1 MRTVVPSLIGAA
13 NDSVMIRFPRKKR
26 YLSVSTARGIR
37 KRDREAERF
46 GSLKYFEVR
55 SVRGKEAYFDKRL
68 L

>member
-1 MRTVVPSLIGAA
+1 VPSLIDAA
-13 NDSVMIRFPRKKR
+13 KDSVTIRFQRKKR

-37 KRDREAERF
+37 KRDRGAEKF

-55 SVRGKEAYFDKRL
+55 SVRGKEPCFDRRL